1 MFHVRRLLTQSSG
14 GSSILPKYLA
24 LSSAVKINLSILK
37 NNYSN
42 SHLEKKVESSPS
54 TLIISD
60 NCVKRLKELGKSD
73 QFLRIS
79 VDSGGCSGLEYKFL
93 LDAEVAQE
101 DKIIERE
108 GCQILVDNESLAFI
122 QGSTIDY
129 YEELIRQGFR
139 VINNPK
145 SETGCSCGAS
155 FSIKI

>member
-1 MFHVRRLLTQSSG
+1 MFHVRRLLTQSSS
-14 GSSILPKYLA
+14 SSILPKYL
-24 LSSAVKINLSILK
+24 SFTVKNNLSNLNK
-37 NNYSN
+37 NYSN
-42 SHLEKKVESSPS
+42 SHLEKKVESTPS
-54 TLIISD
+54 TLLISD
-60 NCVKRLKELGKSD
+60 SCVKKLKELGKSE

-93 LDAEVAQE
+93 LDTEITEQ

-108 GCQILVDNESLAFI
+108 DCQILVDTESLEFI